1 MGKQIYQFKAIS
13 SKTVMGRPLGRKET
27 QPRSGIEQ
35 LPEEG
40 DLSVEPLS
48 TSWPQPAG
56 GSGLGSQTE
65 PAGAPVCMT
74 LALGP
79 TDLAWSP
86 SFL

>member
-1 MGKQIYQFKAIS
+1 MEVGGCAE
-13 SKTVMGRPLGRKET
+13 TAVDRPLGRKET

-35 LPEEG
+35 LLEEG
-40 DLSVEPLS
+40 DLSVELLS
-48 TSWPQPAG
+48 TSWPQPAW
-56 GSGLGSQTE
+56 GSGLASQTE
-65 PAGAPVCMT
+65 PVGVPIYMT